1 MAARI
6 RHLIAAKYRA
16 VPWRNGGGV
25 TAEIA
30 IEPEGAAV
38 DSRFLWRL
46 SLARI
51 DKSGPFSAFEGYDR
65 TIALVAGAGMVL
77 NFGERGSARVD
88 KVMQP
93 LAFSGEWAPECDLI
107 GGQTED
113 FNVMTDR
120 ARIRHRVEKLEA
132 SPTSPRP
139 LTPGPT
145 LAVFAPA
152 GGDLVI
158 DGQKL
163 RLGARDTAIADGAE
177 SVTLISRGPA
187 LGIGLFSI

>member
-1 MAARI
+1 MAGRV

-38 DSRFLWRL
+38 DSKFLWRL

-51 DKSGPFSAFEGYDR
+51 DKSGPFSSFDGYDR

-77 NFGERGSARVD
+77 NFGARGSARVD
-88 KVMQP
+88 KMLQP

-107 GGQTED
+107 GGPTED

-120 ARIRHRVEKLEA
+120 DRVRHRVEKLEA
-132 SPTSPRP
+132 SPSPRP
-139 LTPGPT
+139 LTLAPT
-145 LAVFAPA
+145 MAVFALS
-152 GGDLVI
+152 GGDLVV
-158 DGQKL
+158 DGQVLK
-163 RLGARDTAIADGAE
+163 LGARDTVIAEGAE
-177 SVTLISRGPA
+177 AATLASRGPA
-187 LGIGLFSI
+187 LAVGLFTI

>member
-30 IEPEGAAV
+30 IEPEGSGV
-38 DSRFLWRL
+38 DAKFMWRL

-51 DKSGPFSAFEGYDR
+51 DKSGPFSAFDGYDR
-65 TIALVAGAGMVL
+65 TIALVSGSGMVL
-77 NFGERGSARVD
+77 NFGARGSARVD
-88 KVMQP
+88 RMLQP

-107 GGQTED
+107 GGPTED

-132 SPTSPRP
+132 SPGPRP
-139 LTPGPT
+139 LTLAPT
-145 LAVFAPA
+145 LAVFAPSGA
-152 GGDLVI
+152 DLVI
-158 DGQKL
+158 DGQALKL
-163 RLGARDTAIADGAE
+163 DARDTVIADGAE
-177 SVTLISRGPA
+177 AATLRSRGPA
-187 LGIGLFSI
+187 LAVGLFAI